1 MKLFEG
7 QPREED
13 GPVFNEPWQAQAF
26 ALALSLQEAGL
37 IESGEWTQA
46 LADAITKAQQA
57 GDPDLGDSY
66 YEHWLSALEALVQ
79 IKNLSNSEELDA
91 RVEAWRRAYL
101 ATPHGQPILLEAGNP

>member
-1 MKLFEG
+1 MKLFEN
-7 QPREED
+7 QPQSEE

-26 ALALSLQEAGL
+26 ALTLSLQEAGL
-37 IESGEWTQA
+37 IDTAEWTDA
-46 LADAITKAQQA
+46 LAAAITKAQEA

-79 IKNLSNSEELDA
+79 IKSLSTSEELND

-101 ATPHGQPILLEAGNP
+101 ATPHGQSILLEAGKL